1 MRFFKAPAPTPL
13 VLANSSNCVK
23 KLADYEERGRERRE
37 WIINGD
43 EREREREKGNKDR
56 RNG

>member
-23 KLADYEERGRERRE
+23 KLADYEK
-37 WIINGD
+37 
-43 EREREREKGNKDR
+43 REREREGGRKRGR
-56 RNG
+56 E